1 MINGLVSLK
10 NFKLPFSGFFNQLPA
25 ICITWIRLSMSTET
39 SLSWI
44 SINHQE
50 KNRKSFQKQW
60 PNFHSSSTKISAVI
74 KFKELPKHS
83 SRKNKMIQPWLS
95 SMKGWRIKFCLIYMR
110 LLAWISLAFNPQRKR
125 FKFRPN
131 SRLRKPS
138 KTKKRPRRSIQQ
150 KSVKK

>member
-1 MINGLVSLK
+1 MVSLK
-10 NFKLPFSGFFNQLPA
+10 NFKLPFNAFFIQLPV

-44 SINHQE
+44 NINHQE

-60 PNFHSSSTKISAVI
+60 RNFHSSSTKISAVI
-74 KFKELPKHS
+74 KFKELLRHS

-95 SMKGWRIKFCLIYMR
+95 SMKGWKIKFCLIYMR
-110 LLAWISLAFNPQRKR
+110 LWAWISPAFNPRRKR
-125 FKFRPN
+125 FKFRLN
-131 SRLRKPS
+131 SRLRKQS
-138 KTKKRPRRSIQQ
+138 KTKKRPRRWIQQ